1 MWLVE
6 SVYITLY
13 VSLWADV
20 VAHSGYPT
28 FLLQENKMISRDRV
42 LRSLKII
49 RMSRFW
55 DNLMIL
61 REINILQKNKVG
73 CPKLATLV
81 QCFLSHN
88 FQSYFPKRFDY
99 LVHNQNHVDKS
110 PKCKHSFRC
119 RILSNCSLW
128 LHSLIIPTPS
138 PFLMFSRWPEATLCT
153 QHGRT
158 IPRGHLGT
166 RNRATES
173 HAANILWHDGMWT
186 EGEGQLQTG
195 RSARV
200 GGTGE
205 GL

>member
-88 FQSYFPKRFDY
+88 FLSYFPKRFDY
-99 LVHNQNHVDKS
+99 LVHNPKITWIKAQNASIAFVAGFCPTVNFDS
-110 PKCKHSFRC
+110 PLTYYTHPLPLPDVFQVTRSYTLYPAWSDHS
-119 RILSNCSLW
+119 
-128 LHSLIIPTPS
+128 
-138 PFLMFSRWPEATLCT
+138 
-153 QHGRT
+153 
-158 IPRGHLGT
+158 
-166 RNRATES
+166 
-173 HAANILWHDGMWT
+173 
-186 EGEGQLQTG
+186 
-195 RSARV
+195 
-200 GGTGE
+200 
-205 GL
+205 